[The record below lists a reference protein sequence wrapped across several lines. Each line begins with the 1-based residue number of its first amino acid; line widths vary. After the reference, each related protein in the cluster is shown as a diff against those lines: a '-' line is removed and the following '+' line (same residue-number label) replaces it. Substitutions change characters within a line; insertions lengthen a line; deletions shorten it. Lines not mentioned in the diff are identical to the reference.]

1 MIETSILYISISCV
15 IITLIICGTIIFN
28 SWYNT
33 WRRETI
39 NLLNDTALQFY
50 NTYVHETQSN
60 NKVCSANDEEV
71 INFLMFIIDK
81 LRKL

>member
-1 MIETSILYISISCV
+1 MTETSILYISISCV

-28 SWYNT
+28 NWYDT

-39 NLLNDTALQFY
+39 NLLKDTALQFY
-50 NTYVHETQSN
+50 NTCVHETQSG

-71 INFLMFIIDK
+71 VNFLMFIHKK
-81 LRKL
+81 LSKL